1 MTLPDRSFADKC
13 SELLATLQRDIRDH
27 FQVEATR
34 EGCLIRT
41 PYLFPDNDP
50 IEVAVRLVGEGGRIR
65 LSDAGETLGLLFLQG
80 VDLGGKSKQEWHM
93 ATALRRLDVR
103 NEGGE
108 LSVEVPVRELGDGL
122 IRLVE
127 AAKALSYLVYTAR
140 ARTGPDFRREVAKWL
155 EGESLEF
162 ANDVPIAG
170 SSGRIW
176 TDDFVREPEEAAPI
190 LMQTLHT
197 ETRGYAFRLAEHTA
211 LMWVEIQ
218 RVRSS
223 ARKVTLIDDTV
234 EEPVWEQSL
243 SILREYSDKVGLW
256 QSKEEL
262 LEILAE

>member
-1 MTLPDRSFADKC
+1 MPDETLADRC
-13 SELLATLQRDIRDH
+13 SELLVSLQRDIRDQ
-27 FQVEATR
+27 FMVEATAD
-34 EGCLIRT
+34 GCLIRT

-50 IEVAVRLVGEGGRIR
+50 IEVAVKVVGEGGRIR

-80 VDLGGKSKQEWHM
+80 VDLRGRSKQEWHM

-103 NEGGE
+103 NEAGE
-108 LSVEVPVRELGDGL
+108 LIVEVPLRELGDGL

-127 AAKALSYLVYTAR
+127 TAKALSYLVYTAR
-140 ARTGPDFRREVAKWL
+140 ARTGPDFRREVARWL
-155 EGESLEF
+155 EGESLDF
-162 ANDVPIAG
+162 ANEIPITG

-176 TDDFVREPEEAAPI
+176 TVDFVREREDAPPI
-190 LMQTLHT
+190 LMQALHS

-218 RVRSS
+218 RVRSN

-243 SILREYSDKVGLW
+243 SLLREYSDGVGLW

-262 LEILAE
+262 LASLIE